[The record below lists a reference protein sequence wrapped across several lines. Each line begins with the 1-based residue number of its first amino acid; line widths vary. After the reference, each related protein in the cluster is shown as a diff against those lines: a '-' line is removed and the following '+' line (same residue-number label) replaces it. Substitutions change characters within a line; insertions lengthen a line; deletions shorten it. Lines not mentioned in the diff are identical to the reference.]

1 MKSRGLFAHSSP
13 ATFLSIKGSPSL
25 ALGGT
30 ARGLSWSQTPNSTSR
45 SLRQLPTQQLTSSA
59 QTSRKRPRERE
70 QGISGTSIPH
80 NANSRSF
87 GCVLCPRGRPPP
99 RSGCFPYKDRR
110 AGFKPQSGGSTY
122 MLFWGPPGNGS
133 TLFSQHPTETKVNN
147 HMAQGARPGFA
158 EDLSFTVGLRAG
170 RQLGWWLGGLVLGW
184 RRHDSLLGNL

>member
-45 SLRQLPTQQLTSSA
+45 SLRQLPTQQLTSSV

-87 GCVLCPRGRPPP
+87 GCVLCPEGDPPP
-99 RSGCFPYKDRR
+99 QKVGAYLIKTGEPPSNHR
-110 AGFKPQSGGSTY
+110 AGAVHTCFFGDHQEMEVPYAASTPQKP
-122 MLFWGPPGNGS
+122 
-133 TLFSQHPTETKVNN
+133 
-147 HMAQGARPGFA
+147 R
-158 EDLSFTVGLRAG
+158 
-170 RQLGWWLGGLVLGW
+170 
-184 RRHDSLLGNL
+184 